1 MVGERVTL
9 MIDAIQRNVAWRAI
23 PIAGIAGG
31 TAFLLIV
38 ILLSS
43 AWLGVDSAMLLSYFA
58 SLVMGNGVLTNP
70 SVLTLIVGIG
80 VHYVLSIAFALIIAL
95 VVHRWGLWVGIVG
108 GAILGLSLYAIN
120 LYTMTLIFPWFY
132 AINSTLLVVGHVLYG
147 AVVGAVYEMMDSF
160 DEGLNVEEDVHAAA

>member
-1 MVGERVTL
+1 

-95 VVHRWGLWVGIVG
+95 VVHRWGLWVGIGG

-120 LYTMTLIFPWFY
+120 LYTMTLMFPWFY
-132 AINSTLLVVGHVLYG
+132 GINSALLVVGHVLYG
-147 AVVGAVYEMMDSF
+147 AVVGAV
-160 DEGLNVEEDVHAAA
+160 